1 MPLQKIRAGAIPHA
15 AIAQRAVDLDAEG
28 IRLQAGR
35 TLLNRSVESPSALI
49 VVEGAMRVGI
59 IDDDA
64 ILAEGEGV
72 LLPAGATYS
81 LRAEVGSL
89 AFVFST
95 RSD

>member
-1 MPLQKIRAGAIPHA
+1 
-15 AIAQRAVDLDAEG
+15 
-28 IRLQAGR
+28 
-35 TLLNRSVESPSALI
+35 
-49 VVEGAMRVGI
+49 MRVGI

-64 ILAEGEGV
+64 ILAQGEGV

-95 RSD
+95 RSG